1 MLLGTIFGILMTIL
15 WKIHECFSFAD
26 KERICNDEWIACQN
40 FIPGPLILCFR
51 IAVCNICI
59 LRKYEKNK
67 SHWKKNKN
75 INLSFQKVK
84 LQNVKKEILKSNGS
98 FRLMNGW
105 PRITKKTLIVHLCH
119 LYDEQRRRSDGGRLW
134 WWWDG
139 KGSRSDQILTTWS
152 YWSKKR
158 QSLCDLLNRDCRTKE
173 KKFIWYLYHR
183 QAMWEPNSKN
193 PIVQSP
199 SRIIWGK
206 RRRYCWTKWSRPST
220 KLNKWI
226 DAMNL

>member
-1 MLLGTIFGILMTIL
+1 MLEVMIYSHYKEWSTWLVNIPLHIFTYAFSYCFWYSNVKTIL
-15 WKIHECFSFAD
+15 CKIHECFSFAD

-119 LYDEQRRRSDGGRLW
+119 LYDE
-134 WWWDG
+134 
-139 KGSRSDQILTTWS
+139 
-152 YWSKKR
+152 
-158 QSLCDLLNRDCRTKE
+158 
-173 KKFIWYLYHR
+173 
-183 QAMWEPNSKN
+183 
-193 PIVQSP
+193 
-199 SRIIWGK
+199 
-206 RRRYCWTKWSRPST
+206 
-220 KLNKWI
+220 
-226 DAMNL
+226 